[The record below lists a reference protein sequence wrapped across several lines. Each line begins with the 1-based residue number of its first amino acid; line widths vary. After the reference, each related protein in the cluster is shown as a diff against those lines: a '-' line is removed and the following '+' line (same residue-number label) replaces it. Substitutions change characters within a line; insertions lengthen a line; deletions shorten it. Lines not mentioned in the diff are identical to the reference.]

1 MSEADA
7 LLSLGNHNIL
17 RAVPNQAQAIY
28 DLKVQVFGRGFLLY
42 TIYQAPQSV
51 RYLEL
56 LITRPSEVGDH
67 DVFVVEE
74 AKRVIGY
81 FHAVKRQT
89 EYFLNYIAVDT
100 NRQHSGLGR
109 RLLNW
114 YEHLGLTTGC
124 SNLTLDVFES
134 NAPACAW
141 YLAHGYHQVKEIYH
155 ARIPL
160 GNWDKPAPELACAA
174 STLQAALA
182 QEQTWGFS
190 KIVMSGPSG
199 SMTVGLIGGNT
210 CKLLAFTDITLEQA
224 ASAIRQHFGTKRSL
238 MIVSTQSSVPDQWR
252 PVSQERVLRL
262 TKPVTPLCD
271 IPEAYS

>member
-1 MSEADA
+1 
-7 LLSLGNHNIL
+7 
-17 RAVPNQAQAIY
+17 
-28 DLKVQVFGRGFLLY
+28 LLY

-56 LITRPSEVGDH
+56 LLTRTSEVGDH
-67 DVFVVEE
+67 DIFVVEE
-74 AKRVIGY
+74 AKRVTGY
-81 FHAVKRQT
+81 FHAVKRQA

-109 RLLNW
+109 RLLNC
-114 YEHLGLTTGC
+114 YEYLGLTAGC
-124 SNLTLDVFES
+124 SDFALDVFES

-141 YLAHGYHQVKEIYH
+141 YLAHGYHQVNELYH

-160 GNWDKPAPELACAA
+160 DNWDGPAPELACAA
-174 STLQAALA
+174 STLQAALT

-224 ASAIRQHFGTKRSL
+224 ASTIRRHFGTKRSL
-238 MIVSTQSSVPDQWR
+238 LIVSTQSSVPDQWR

-262 TKPVTPLCD
+262 TKPATPLCD
-271 IPEAYS
+271 IPEAYP